1 MPWNLAQCVVQVLR
15 TQPLRENEVKLYTG
29 AICRVGHE
37 IHDAAVKRLIAQG
50 VIRKLTTTRS
60 NSFILILTNDCS
72 RLSSDNV
79 GGRTPLSI
87 HSRAGKVTRI
97 SPDESTLSLGKGS
110 NGSGTQ
116 LFPWL
121 GSLTGNLTNF
131 GETQF
136 LLDSGHFSWQEFW
149 SRSLSGKRAR
159 RVFHGVAI
167 P

>member
-97 SPDESTLSLGKGS
+97 SPDESTLSLAARGAS
-110 NGSGTQ
+110 
-116 LFPWL
+116 
-121 GSLTGNLTNF
+121 
-131 GETQF
+131 
-136 LLDSGHFSWQEFW
+136 LDSG
-149 SRSLSGKRAR
+149 RKKI
-159 RVFHGVAI
+159 V
-167 P
+167 